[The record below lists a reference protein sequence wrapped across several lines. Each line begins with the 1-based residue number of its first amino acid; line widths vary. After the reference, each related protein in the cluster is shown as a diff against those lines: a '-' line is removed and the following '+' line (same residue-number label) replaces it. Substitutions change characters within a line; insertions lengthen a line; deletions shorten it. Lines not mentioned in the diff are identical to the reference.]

1 MSSTHSGP
9 WSTSTDSSSSV
20 DDCCTSGPGKGD
32 IIHAPDRGEQCCG
45 LLLLRQLELE
55 IIYHRVLVVK
65 IALEIPELKG
75 IELVGYQLV
84 LLAEQPLDEIVLCSG
99 CGLDEETVVLQKL
112 TGL

>member
-1 MSSTHSGP
+1 MSSTHSGVV
-9 WSTSTDSSSSV
+9 SADAACSV
-20 DDCCTSGPGKGD
+20 ESGCTRSPGKGD
-32 IIHAPDRGEQCCG
+32 IVHASECGEQSGG

-65 IALEIPELKG
+65 VALEIPELKG

-99 CGLDEETVVLQKL
+99 RGLNEETVVLQKL